1 MEEMR
6 VSLTNQL
13 ENTKLN
19 KYSRAAFGGVEILI
33 EGDSLSAAICQL
45 KHLEEQ
51 YTDYNTWLE
60 LEIRDPT
67 YKCNCCPGPTTSKL
81 LLSGSE
87 TNDSILNRLQTSLI
101 DSEQIDYQ
109 EIMEMRCLEEENPK

>member
-1 MEEMR
+1 ME
-6 VSLTNQL
+6 LNQINREDVRL
-13 ENTKLN
+13 S
-19 KYSRAAFGGVEILI
+19 KYSRSAFGGVEIFI

-45 KHLEEQ
+45 KRLEEQ
-51 YTDYNTWLE
+51 YADYNTWLE
-60 LEIRDPT
+60 IEPRDPT
-67 YKCNCCPGPTTSKL
+67 YKCNCYPSSTTCKL
-81 LLSGSE
+81 LVSGSE

>member
-1 MEEMR
+1 MIKLIVYR
-6 VSLTNQL
+6 
-13 ENTKLN
+13 ENGMLNNPPNKENVILN
-19 KYSRAAFGGVEILI
+19 KYSRSGFGVVEVLI
-33 EGDSLSAAICQL
+33 EGG
-45 KHLEEQ
+45 
-51 YTDYNTWLE
+51 
-60 LEIRDPT
+60 PT
-67 YKCNCCPGPTTSKL
+67 YKCNCCPSPTTSTI